1 MVDKTETSIKH
12 TVQDLPVIR
21 DGEINCLEIGTIIDE
36 NIRKCA
42 KQCGVYNDY
51 EYLWIGSPD
60 VPYSF
65 VEKQK
70 CKVEKDL
77 IRIILLRLFSFD
89 IKNGTIEDILKNK
102 EFISL
107 QLTEE
112 EQQYW
117 LTTIVNTV
125 NKYRFI
131 EAEESDLT
139 YDQFNNNDYY
149 DDYDDYDDNDDY
161 YDDYDND
168 DEDEDEDEDDD
179 DDYDNDNDNY

>member
-1 MVDKTETSIKH
+1 MSIKH

-21 DGEINCLEIGTIIDE
+21 DGKINCLEIGTIIDK

-42 KQCGVYNDY
+42 EQCGVYNDY

-65 VEKQK
+65 VEKKK

-77 IRIILLRLFSFD
+77 IRSILLRLFSFD
-89 IKNGTIEDILKNK
+89 IQNGTIEDILKNK

-107 QLTEE
+107 QLTKE

-117 LTTIVNTV
+117 LTTIVNIV

-139 YDQFNNNDYY
+139 CDQFNDYDYY
-149 DDYDDYDDNDDY
+149 DYDDDDNDDNDDDDDY
-161 YDDYDND
+161 YDDDYHHHNDGNDDDDND
-168 DEDEDEDEDDD
+168 DDND
-179 DDYDNDNDNY
+179 DDYY